1 MKPITIKF
9 FRAYSK
15 EAENL
20 KEMLEDS
27 LVNFLSRQLGV
38 ESSLTICESK
48 GFPDSSLQML
58 SAAFNNEI
66 VIIDGS
72 IEEAEGYELGINYE
86 CITPVVSSLDNILIV
101 SRTQL
106 PLNLIAC
113 RSNVA
118 SLGENDTLYPINN
131 KGGYI
136 KSYTNEHIQ
145 SWLFKELK
153 SMNLNNRLHRNKV
166 PIIDMNLPV
175 SELMKKEME
184 VMDENSRALAKEKV
198 KLDSKG
204 KPKKKIFISYRTQYY
219 STEESKE
226 NATTK
231 KDESKYKNKYSIKDV
246 AEKIQEYHIKKGDA
260 DEWEDPFYYPS
271 GVLSNEFMPEIRRWA
286 FVSIPD
292 RKIRECD
299 EFWIFDTKY
308 HPEDENGQN
317 GEVGYWDSWW
327 CLGEFL
333 TIVRMK
339 HDGQLV
345 ADEKGQYHK
354 KEWTALDQVRES
366 PDRKVN
372 ENVFRIMIFNPDK
385 EDPIKDSIED
395 PIELSID
402 KIPRITE
409 DQNRELSRYF
419 ANGDFLESG
428 LETMAGMRKKRN
440 WTKWLRY
447 PFFLL
452 MKKFVWP
459 NVGIGDDFKDYPF
472 EYFEESIWSH
482 VYDESFVNNRLLTCP
497 SCTPKGKTLD
507 DILNDSNLI
516 WNFLNINNYYSDRH
530 LHGVKRQDGIV
541 QLNDDELKRCQIGD
555 EIYKIVCDHHH
566 DMIIKKSSDKFFI
579 YWAPRRGKRTG
590 PNDSM
595 IETVDLYELV

>member
-1 MKPITIKF
+1 
-9 FRAYSK
+9 
-15 EAENL
+15 
-20 KEMLEDS
+20 MLLASFVVGLRD
-27 LVNFLSRQLGV
+27 QLNI
-38 ESSLTICESK
+38 ESTFTVCESK
-48 GFPDSSLQML
+48 GFPNSSIEMIT
-58 SAAFNNEI
+58 AAFNNEI

-72 IEEAEGYELGINYE
+72 IEEAKGYELGTNYE

-118 SLGENDTLYPINN
+118 PLGEHDSLNPENN
-131 KGGYI
+131 KIRGYI
-136 KSYTNEHIQ
+136 KKYDNEHIKK
-145 SWLFKELK
+145 WLFEELR
-153 SMNLNNRLHRNKV
+153 SMNNHNRLFRIHK

-184 VMDENSRALAKEKV
+184 VMDENSRALAKEKA

-219 STEESKE
+219 PTQEPKE
-226 NATTK
+226 NVSSM
-231 KDESKYKNKYSIKDV
+231 KDKSKYKNKYNIKDV
-246 AEKIQEYHIKKGDA
+246 AEKIKEYHINKGDA

-308 HPEDENGQN
+308 HPEDENGHN

-339 HDGQLV
+339 HDCQLV

-354 KEWTALDQVRES
+354 KEWTALDQVKES

-395 PIELSID
+395 PIELTID
-402 KIPRITE
+402 RIPRITE
-409 DQNRELSRYF
+409 EQNRELSRYF

-447 PFFLL
+447 PYFLL

-497 SCTPKGKTLD
+497 SCTPKGKTID

-541 QLNDDELKRCQIGD
+541 QLNDDELKRCRIGE

-595 IETVDLYELV
+595 IETVVLYELVR